1 MFSDR
6 EHVWW
11 IVPAGQRIRHAINE
25 RPGAR
30 PAGHAVRA
38 LCSDNVKL
46 PSHTWPA
53 SKEPA
58 SRRITDRCPECE
70 SQVAHQQQHNGDLVV
85 TTWDS

>member
-11 IVPAGQRIRHAINE
+11 IVPAGQRVRHAITE

-30 PAGHAVRA
+30 PAGDVVHA
-38 LCSDNVKL
+38 LCSSAVKL
-46 PSHTWPA
+46 PAQTWPA
-53 SKEPA
+53 SKEPL
-58 SRRITDRCPECE
+58 SRRITERCPECE
-70 SQVAHQQQHNGDLVV
+70 LRVADQQQRTGDLVV